1 MTKREH
7 TTTLPASNRH
17 DICAA
22 AEEWRHELDLT
33 GPFGDDNAFDAILSQ
48 VPGCCSAD
56 AEIVR
61 GWLDGRR
68 GYRDTSRAGDAHY
81 MSGFWLAVG
90 KNFTEHHGPEKRTPP
105 SPAARAFFH
114 EKP

>member
-1 MTKREH
+1 MTKRDN
-7 TTTLPASNRH
+7 TTTLPASNRY

-22 AEEWRHELDLT
+22 AEEWRHDLDLA
-33 GPFGDDNAFDAILSQ
+33 GPFGDDTAFEAILSQ
-48 VPGCCSAD
+48 VPGCCSED

-68 GYRDTSRAGDAHY
+68 GHRDTSRAGNAHY

-90 KNFTEHHGPEKRTPP
+90 KNLDERHGREKRM
-105 SPAARAFFH
+105 PASATAQ
-114 EKP
+114 P